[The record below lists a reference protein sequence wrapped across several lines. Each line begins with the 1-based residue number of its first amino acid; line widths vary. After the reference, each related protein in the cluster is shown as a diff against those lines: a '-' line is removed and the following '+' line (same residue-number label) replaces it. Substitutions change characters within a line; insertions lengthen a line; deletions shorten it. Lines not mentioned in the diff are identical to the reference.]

1 MGLSRDLWELN
12 PLLPLQFQMTFHLF
26 IAAFVGAAATLV
38 SLVSRCSH
46 CPAVLLH
53 LARRWGQ
60 RTMEVVGTE
69 VAEPEL
75 VSFSD
80 NKEVVGEAAI
90 GGDLEG
96 R

>member
-1 MGLSRDLWELN
+1 
-12 PLLPLQFQMTFHLF
+12 
-26 IAAFVGAAATLV
+26 
-38 SLVSRCSH
+38 
-46 CPAVLLH
+46 
-53 LARRWGQ
+53 
-60 RTMEVVGTE
+60 MEVVGTE

-80 NKEVVGEAAI
+80 NKEVVGEAAT

>member
-38 SLVSRCSH
+38 SLVSRCSR
-46 CPAVLLH
+46 CLAVLLH

-80 NKEVVGEAAI
+80 NKEVVGEAAT